1 MKILVLD
8 SSGRH
13 SSTVVKVIKMINPL
27 ADVTE
32 YPIADQFG
40 STVNTKLAEGL
51 AHALFGDYDIINIS
65 MGLKYPNT
73 EVKSLIDR
81 LVDKGVIICSAS
93 GNNIESYP
101 ASYDNVISVGAC
113 DSMGNKTEYTMNN
126 YDVLALGEIEID
138 GRLYRGPSFSC
149 AYFVGMLSKIGR

>member
-1 MKILVLD
+1 MKVLVLD

-13 SSTVVKVIKMINPL
+13 SSTVVKIIKMVNPS

-32 YPIADQFG
+32 YPIADKFG
-40 STVNTKLAEGL
+40 STVNNKLAEGL
-51 AHALFGDYDIINIS
+51 AHALFNDYDIINIS

-81 LVDKGVIICSAS
+81 LVSKGVIICSAS

-126 YDVLALGEIEID
+126 YDVLALGEIVID
-138 GRLYRGPSFSC
+138 DITYRGTSFSC

>member
-1 MKILVLD
+1 MKVLVLD

-13 SSTVVKVIKMINPL
+13 SSIVVKIIKMVNPL

-32 YPIADQFG
+32 YPIADKFG
-40 STVNTKLAEGL
+40 CTVNDKLAEGL
-51 AHALFGDYDIINIS
+51 VYALFGDYDIVNIS
-65 MGLKYPNT
+65 MGLKYPNK
-73 EVKSLIDR
+73 EVKDTIDR
-81 LVDKGVIICSAS
+81 LVDKGVIICSSS

-101 ASYDNVISVGAC
+101 ANYDNVISVGAC

-126 YDVLALGEIEID
+126 YDVLALGEIVID
-138 GRLYRGPSFSC
+138 DKLYRGTSFSC